1 MNAARTK
8 LRSSTKKRIFAQR
21 LLSWFS
27 ANKGSF
33 PWRET
38 RNPYKILIAEM
49 LLRKTT
55 RKQVMKIFPEF
66 IEKYPDVSSLKV
78 ASTNEIERVI
88 TTLGM
93 EHQRAYLLK
102 ALAERL
108 MADFDGRIPLRHEA
122 LLSLPGVG
130 PYAANAVMC
139 FCLDMKKP
147 LVDTNVI
154 RVVQR
159 VFSFDSSKKRPRT
172 DPKMWEFVSRL
183 IPNEKASAFNLSLLD
198 FAAVVC
204 TPKNPKCSDCPLTGI
219 CDHHAEHKA

>member
-1 MNAARTK
+1 MKSARTK
-8 LRSSTKKRIFAQR
+8 LLSSTKKRIFAQR

-27 ANKGSF
+27 ANKVSF

-55 RKQVMKIFPEF
+55 RKQVMKIFSEF

-78 ASTNEIERVI
+78 ASTNEIERII

-108 MADFDGRIPLRHEA
+108 MADFDGRIPLRYEA

-172 DPKMWEFVSRL
+172 DPKIWEFVSRL
-183 IPNEKASAFNLSLLD
+183 IPNGKASAFNLSLLD

-219 CDHHAEHKA
+219 CDHHAEQFS